1 MPRPSSAS
9 TRSLWS
15 FRHRRVA
22 CVLGGFV
29 VVLIAAAAVAADPM
43 SALRVTARASWI
55 ISGAQ
60 YLGADSMV
68 LQSSLYDCGPAA
80 LASLIMALG
89 AVPPPLDSIRK
100 LAGTS
105 IRGTTIG
112 GLTRASVS
120 LGLRLRPS
128 VLRSGRVQRSA
139 LPLIAWID
147 RGHFVAI
154 KAGDTAGAVIVLD
167 PQAGRYLL
175 STAELATRWTGE
187 AIVRAAP
194 SSGGATPGS
203 ATLRPP
209 E

>member
-1 MPRPSSAS
+1 MPRSSGS
-9 TRSLWS
+9 PPLHCSY
-15 FRHRRVA
+15 HNRRVA
-22 CVLGGFV
+22 CTLAVFV
-29 VVLIAAAAVAADPM
+29 VVLITVAAVSADPM

-55 ISGAQ
+55 ISGGR

-68 LQSSLYDCGPAA
+68 FQSTLYDCGPAA
-80 LASLIMALG
+80 LASLMITLG

-105 IRGTTIG
+105 IRGTTIAS
-112 GLTRASVS
+112 LTRASTS
-120 LGLRLRPS
+120 LGLHLRPYMLPS
-128 VLRSGRVQRSA
+128 SHVQHSA

-147 RGHFVAI
+147 RGHFVVV
-154 KAGDTAGAVIVLD
+154 KAGNTAGTVTVLD
-167 PQAGRYLL
+167 PQAGRYRL
-175 STAELATRWTGE
+175 SIAQLATRWTGE

-194 SSGGATPGS
+194 STGGATPGS